1 MAISLGYRFRSN
13 NVSGYDFGSLSVD
26 DGFVVARRLLK
37 RTMENLFLMRLGVK
51 DQIQHNNGLTIGWD
65 RLEHLPLVTTAI
77 VEGETPD
84 FSQIDRQSVRKTVN
98 QYGDWIPT
106 TDVMDLAL
114 GSDWLSGMMD
124 LQADQIKRTLE
135 TLVFYVVRAGTSVS
149 YSRSTGSTGRT
160 DVNRTIAG
168 TKGITASSPGTAN
181 GNFVDL
187 IIRSLEAND
196 AGKIKKMIGPTDNVS
211 TTPVAR
217 SFCAVC
223 SPDLIQDIYQLPLFT
238 PVEQYSA
245 QIDVMPEEIGKYKQV
260 RFVATNILDP
270 WEDAGAAI
278 TTDKLLST
286 TGVLNDVYPVLFF
299 ADEAFG
305 IVNMQGYTSVTPKY
319 AKAKVQP
326 GSDPLGQRGSCGWM
340 TWFAAAI
347 LNDNFLYRGE
357 VGCSSL
363 A

>member
-1 MAISLGYRFRSN
+1 MAVSLGYRFRSN
-13 NVSGYDFGSLSVD
+13 DVSGYDFGGLSID

-51 DQIQHNNGLTIGWD
+51 DQIQHHQGLTIGWD
-65 RLEHLPLVTTAI
+65 RLEHLPIVTDAI

-84 FSQIDRQSVRKTVN
+84 FSQIDRQSVRKTVS

-114 GSDWLSGMMD
+114 GSDWMDGMMD

-149 YSRSTGSTGRT
+149 YSRSTGSTGRV
-160 DVNRTIAG
+160 DINRTIAG
-168 TKGITASSPGTAN
+168 TKGVTATSPGTAS
-181 GNFVDL
+181 GNFLDL

-196 AGKIKKMIGPTDNVS
+196 AGKLKKMIGPTDGVS
-211 TTPVAR
+211 TAPVAQ
-217 SFCAVC
+217 SFIAVH
-223 SPDLIQDIYQLPLFT
+223 SPKMIQDIYTLPNFT
-238 PVEQYSA
+238 PVEQYSS
-245 QIDVMPEEIGKYKQV
+245 QTDIMPDEVGKYKQL
-260 RFVATNILDP
+260 RFVASNILDP
-270 WEDAGAAI
+270 WADSGAAVG
-278 TTDKLLST
+278 TDKLLST
-286 TGVLNDVYPVLFF
+286 TGVSNDAYPILIF

-319 AKAKVQP
+319 AKPKVQA
-326 GSDPLGQRGSCGWM
+326 GADPLGQRGSCGWI

-347 LNDNFLYRGE
+347 LNDNFMYRGE
-357 VGCSSL
+357 VGVSSL